1 MRLKKR
7 HASPG
12 QTFYFLHCSILRVH
26 EDVFSQ
32 HLENWIEE
40 DEKSKATEG
49 MHASVRV
56 YEFKKANCGKL

>member
-1 MRLKKR
+1 MKLKKH

-12 QTFYFLHCSILRVH
+12 QTFLFLHCSILRVH
-26 EDVFSQ
+26 GNVTSQ

-40 DEKSKATEG
+40 MYESKATEG
-49 MHASVRV
+49 MHASGRV